1 MYGEWSHCFVF
12 LLSMAAAESME
23 ATRSSTLKAIV
34 YKDGQLSI
42 LDQLKLPHETVY
54 LDINSAE
61 EGAEAIRL
69 MKVRGA
75 PAIAIVAVLSVAVE
89 IYKLLELC
97 VWGGVCADA
106 PPEIESTDAFTKFLR
121 DRLAIVLKA
130 RPTAVH
136 VRNAVDELNALAK
149 SQALNQSPTELAL
162 WCVQYI

>member
-1 MYGEWSHCFVF
+1 MTTTPKPDN
-12 LLSMAAAESME
+12 LLQ
-23 ATRSSTLKAIV
+23 AIV

-89 IYKLLELC
+89 IYKLLKLSAGVNVNTPLEL
-97 VWGGVCADA
+97 
-106 PPEIESTDAFTKFLR
+106 ESNSAFIKFLR

-162 WCVQYI
+162 WCV

>member
-1 MYGEWSHCFVF
+1 MT
-12 LLSMAAAESME
+12 AAE
-23 ATRSSTLKAIV
+23 ATETTNNSILKAIV
-34 YKDGQLSI
+34 YKDGHLSI
-42 LDQLKLPHETVY
+42 LDQLKLPHESVY
-54 LDINSAE
+54 FDINSAE

-89 IYKLLELC
+89 THKLLELC

-106 PPEIESTDAFTKFLR
+106 PPELESTDAFTKYLS
-121 DRLAIVLKA
+121 DRLEIVLKA

-149 SQALNQSPTELAL
+149 SEALNQSPTELAL
-162 WCVQYI
+162 WYA

>member
-1 MYGEWSHCFVF
+1 MT
-12 LLSMAAAESME
+12 AAE
-23 ATRSSTLKAIV
+23 ATETTSNSILKAIV
-34 YKDGQLSI
+34 YKDGHLSI
-42 LDQLKLPHETVY
+42 LDQLKLPHESVY
-54 LDINSAE
+54 FDINSAE

-89 IYKLLELC
+89 IYNLLELC

-106 PPEIESTDAFTKFLR
+106 PPELESTDAFTKYLS
-121 DRLAIVLKA
+121 DRLEIVLKA

-149 SQALNQSPTELAL
+149 SEALNQSPTELAL
-162 WCVQYI
+162 WYA